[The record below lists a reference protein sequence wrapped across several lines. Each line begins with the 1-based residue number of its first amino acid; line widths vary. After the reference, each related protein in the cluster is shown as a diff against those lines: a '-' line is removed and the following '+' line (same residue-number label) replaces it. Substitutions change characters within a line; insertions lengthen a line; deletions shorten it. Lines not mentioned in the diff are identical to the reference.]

1 MRKNLTKHQIV
12 RKKSD
17 ISRIFK
23 EGKIVSV
30 RGYKLVCVQNGL
42 DFPRI
47 IIIPAKKFGNAV
59 QRNTV
64 RRRCKEIFRKGYSFL
79 GHGYDIAFIIYPGN
93 EYDYTICKKQFCK
106 LVEKAGLF
114 I

>member
-1 MRKNLTKHQIV
+1 MRRSLTKNQII

-23 EGKIVSV
+23 EGKVVSA
-30 RGYKLVCVQNGL
+30 RGFKLVFRKSQL
-42 DFPRI
+42 PYPRV
-47 IIIPAKKFGNAV
+47 IIIPARNFGNAV

-64 RRRCKEIFRKGYSFL
+64 RRRCKEIFRLDCAPRMQGF
-79 GHGYDIAFIIYPGN
+79 DIAFIIYPGN

>member
-1 MRKNLTKHQIV
+1 MRKNLTKNQII
-12 RKKSD
+12 RRKSD

-23 EGKIVSV
+23 EGKVVSV
-30 RGYKLVCVQNGL
+30 RGYKLVYSPNGL
-42 DFPRI
+42 YFPRI

-64 RRRCKEIFRKGYSFL
+64 RRRCKEIFRMEYSFL
-79 GHGYDIAFIIYPGN
+79 EHGYDVAFIIYPGN